1 MGAIIAATG
10 HHSGLIWGIILV
22 SIACLHL
29 AFRRFYARRS
39 AAIESARR
47 ETAPGPLKGRAW
59 YVTGQRTNMIWVVGS
74 SVFFLAVGIALI
86 AANAS

>member
-1 MGAIIAATG
+1 MGAIMAAAT
-10 HHSGLIWGIILV
+10 HHGGLIWGIVLV
-22 SIACLHL
+22 VIGSLHL

-39 AAIESARR
+39 AAVESARK

-74 SVFFLAVGIALI
+74 SVVFIAVGAALI